1 MVLNTTAPLVGKA
14 ISSLELLEK
23 VCCPITT
30 SGQETL
36 VSIRPSED
44 GQLTSWGEI
53 IHLRHHPGR
62 QLTVFA
68 DSAPEALEVLAY
80 EFHLWEVRESFRV
93 VKEKQKNQEAVERN
107 EHSPVL

>member
-1 MVLNTTAPLVGKA
+1 MVLNTTAPLTGKA
-14 ISSLELLEK
+14 VSSLELLERAGYLI
-23 VCCPITT
+23 VT
-30 SGQETL
+30 SGQEAL
-36 VSIRPSED
+36 VSIRPSQD
-44 GQLTSWGEI
+44 GQRASWGEL

-68 DSAPEALEVLAY
+68 DSITEALEVLAY

-93 VKEKQKNQEAVERN
+93 AKGKKRAWEKADRN

>member
-1 MVLNTTAPLVGKA
+1 MVLNTTEPLVGNA
-14 ISSLELLEK
+14 SSSLELLERARY
-23 VCCPITT
+23 PITT

-36 VSIRPSED
+36 VSVRPSKD

-68 DSAPEALEVLAY
+68 DSVTEALQVLAY

-93 VKEKQKNQEAVERN
+93 VKQRQNSQEAAERN

>member
-1 MVLNTTAPLVGKA
+1 MVLNTTAPLVGEA

-23 VCCPITT
+23 AGYPITT

-36 VSIRPSED
+36 VSVRPSKD
-44 GQLTSWGEI
+44 GKLTSWGEI

-68 DSAPEALEVLAY
+68 DSVTETLDWPRPGRGWICKILYNTCSRGRA
-80 EFHLWEVRESFRV
+80 V
-93 VKEKQKNQEAVERN
+93 V
-107 EHSPVL
+107 